1 MAIANADISPFGAQR
16 EMAAPSKAV
25 QPRVA
30 SVDIFRGLTILVMI
44 FVNDVAGVKGLPWW
58 TYHLPANVNGM
69 TYVDMVFPF
78 FLFIVGISLPL
89 SVRHRLSKSN
99 SMARL
104 WGHIVARS
112 FALIVLGIALANGEK
127 TDAHLTG
134 VSGNI
139 WLLLTLLG
147 AILFWNIYP
156 RSDRHKTLFKAMKLA
171 GLVLMAAMFAIFRR
185 AGKDGHAAWLD
196 FGYWEILGLIGWTY
210 LAVSIL
216 YIPMRRWR
224 WSPLAWLVCLVTLN
238 AVSLAHWIT
247 FSAKLPYYFWPWN
260 TGCFCLLTM
269 AGIVTS
275 TIFLSDTLAAT
286 PKQKALWAMVFS
298 AALFL
303 AGWLLTPLGIS
314 KIRATPTWGLYS
326 AGAATFAFLALY
338 WICDVR
344 KHVRWAALVKPAG
357 SNTLLTYLLP
367 DLFFVT
373 LGSLAWLNPWGHGW
387 QGVLQ
392 SLVFTFVILG
402 ISAVLTRYK
411 LRMQL

>member
-1 MAIANADISPFGAQR
+1 MV
-16 EMAAPSKAV
+16 APSTTV
-25 QPRVA
+25 QSRVA
-30 SVDIFRGLTILVMI
+30 SIDIFRGLTILVMI
-44 FVNDVAGVKGLPWW
+44 FVNDVAGVKDLPWW
-58 TYHLPANVNGM
+58 TYHLPGNVNGM

-89 SVRHRLSKSN
+89 SVRHRLSKDS

-104 WGHIVARS
+104 WGHILARS
-112 FALIVLGIALANGEK
+112 FALVVLGIALANGEK
-127 TDAHLTG
+127 ADAHLTG
-134 VSGNI
+134 MSGNI

-156 RSDRHKTLFKAMKLA
+156 RSDKHKTLFKAMKLA

-185 AGKDGHAAWLD
+185 VGKDGHTAWLD

-216 YIPMRRWR
+216 YIPTRRWR

-238 AVSLAHWIT
+238 AASLAHWIT

-286 PKQKALWAMVFS
+286 PKQKALWAIRLFRCS
-298 AALFL
+298 LPGRLAAN
-303 AGWLLTPLGIS
+303 
-314 KIRATPTWGLYS
+314 
-326 AGAATFAFLALY
+326 AARHLQ
-338 WICDVR
+338 
-344 KHVRWAALVKPAG
+344 
-357 SNTLLTYLLP
+357 NTRHSH
-367 DLFFVT
+367 
-373 LGSLAWLNPWGHGW
+373 LGSLLRGRRDSRVPCVVLDLRRAQACPLGRHRQTSRIQHASHLPAARPLLRDAW
-387 QGVLQ
+387 
-392 SLVFTFVILG
+392 
-402 ISAVLTRYK
+402 
-411 LRMQL
+411 